1 MQQFQAIVCGAGI
14 AGVST
19 ARHLQM
25 RGMKVALID
34 VRDPGQETSYGNA
47 GIIEASF
54 VLPFGFPATR
64 RFKDILLDKDPS
76 ARVDLLFLPRVLKW
90 LLHFYI
96 QSNAENRSKNGLLM
110 RALVQDSVMEHQT
123 LMKGN
128 EAEKYFTK
136 TGRVKIHRS
145 KASFDGDVFERDT
158 LTKLGVP
165 FEVLGPSDF
174 AKIEPAIRP
183 IFYKALKLSS
193 SARVTDPGAVVAN
206 YAKAFV
212 AGGGTFI
219 QGDAGTLK
227 QISNGNWQA
236 AGAQAPQVVV
246 AIGPWAPA
254 LLKPLGYHFSIGLKR
269 GYHQHFKSNAVMNHA
284 IVDADIGYV
293 MSGCTGRNVSRGIR
307 ITTGAEFA
315 AQDAPPNPVQ
325 IERVLPH
332 ARELFPISEPSEEK
346 AWLGS
351 RPCTT
356 DSLPIVGK
364 AYKHDGLWLNIG
376 HGHSGFTIGP
386 STGKLL
392 AQIMTGEPT
401 FTDAAPY
408 RPERF
413 MHK

>member
-1 MQQFQAIVCGAGI
+1 MQQFDVIVCGAGI

-19 ARHLQM
+19 ARHLQS
-25 RGMKVALID
+25 RGKRVALID

-64 RFKDILLDKDPS
+64 RFKDILLDKDAS

-90 LLHFYI
+90 LAEFYL
-96 QSNAENRSKNGLLM
+96 QSSAENRTKNGLLM
-110 RALVQDSVMEHQT
+110 RPLVQDAIAQHQE

-128 EAEKYFTK
+128 DAEKYFTPV
-136 TGRVKIHRS
+136 GRVKIHRS
-145 KASFDGDVFERDT
+145 KASFDGDAFERET

-165 FEVLGPSDF
+165 FEVLDPSELI
-174 AKIEPAIRP
+174 KIEPALRP

-193 SARVTDPGAVVAN
+193 SARVTDPGAVVAG

-212 AGGGTFI
+212 AAGGTFI
-219 QGDAGTLK
+219 QGDARDLK
-227 QISNGNWQA
+227 QLSNGNWQA
-236 AGAQAPQVVV
+236 AGAEAVHAVV
-246 AIGPWAPA
+246 AMGPWAPK
-254 LLKPLGYHFSIGLKR
+254 LLQPLGYNFPIGLKR
-269 GYHQHFKSNAVMNHA
+269 GYHQHFKSSAVMNHA
-284 IVDADIGYV
+284 IVDGDIGYV
-293 MSGCTGRNVSRGIR
+293 MSGCTKGVR

-315 AQDAPPNPVQ
+315 AQNAPANPVQ
-325 IERVLPH
+325 IARVLPF
-332 ARELFPISEPSEEK
+332 ARELFPMDEPSEDT

-364 AYKHDGLWLNIG
+364 AFKHNGLWLNIG

-392 AQIMTGEPT
+392 AQMMTGEAA
-401 FTDAAPY
+401 FTDATPY

-413 MHK
+413 NLC

>member
-14 AGVST
+14 AGVSS
-19 ARHLQM
+19 ARHLQA
-25 RGMKVALID
+25 RGLSVALID

-90 LLHFYI
+90 LLNFYI
-96 QSNAENRSKNGLLM
+96 QSSAENRSKNGLFM
-110 RALVQDSVMEHQT
+110 RPLVQDSIAEHQF

-128 EAEKYFTK
+128 DAQQYFTK

-145 KASFDGDVFERDT
+145 KASFDGDVFERET

-165 FEVLGPSDF
+165 FEVLDPSDF
-174 AKIEPAIRP
+174 VKIEPAIRP

-193 SARVTDPGAVVAN
+193 SARVTDPGAVVAG

-219 QGDAGTLK
+219 QGDAGDLK
-227 QISNGNWQA
+227 QASNGNWQA
-236 AGAQAPQVVV
+236 AGVEAPHAVV
-246 AIGPWAPA
+246 AMGPWAPK
-254 LLKPLGYHFSIGLKR
+254 LLKPLGYDFPIGLKR
-269 GYHQHFKSNAVMNHA
+269 GYHQHFKSSAVMNHA
-284 IVDADIGYV
+284 IVDGDIGYV
-293 MSGCTGRNVSRGIR
+293 MSGCTKGIR

-315 AQDAPPNPVQ
+315 AQDAPANPVQ
-325 IERVLPH
+325 IARVLPF
-332 ARELFPISEPSEEK
+332 ARELFPLDEASEDTP
-346 AWLGS
+346 WLGS

-364 AYKHDGLWLNIG
+364 AFKHDGLWLNIG

-392 AQIMTGEPT
+392 AQMMTGETP
-401 FTDAAPY
+401 FTDVAPY

-413 MHK
+413 

>member
-1 MQQFQAIVCGAGI
+1 MQQFDVIVCGAGI

-25 RGMKVALID
+25 RGKRVALVD
-34 VRDPGQETSYGNA
+34 VRDPGLETSYGNA

-54 VLPFGFPATR
+54 VLPFGFPSPK
-64 RFKDILLDKDPS
+64 RFKNILLDKDAS

-90 LLHFYI
+90 LLEFYI
-96 QSNAENRSKNGLLM
+96 QSSSQNRSKNGILM
-110 RALVQDSVMEHQT
+110 RPLVKNAVAQHRE
-123 LMKGN
+123 LMAGN
-128 EAEKYFTK
+128 DAEQYFTSV
-136 TGRVKIHRS
+136 GRMKIHRS
-145 KASFDGDVFERDT
+145 KASFDGDAFERET

-165 FEVLGPSDF
+165 FEVLDP
-174 AKIEPAIRP
+174 AQVQAIEPAIRP

-193 SARVTDPGAVVAN
+193 SARVTNPGAVVAG
-206 YAKAFV
+206 YAQGFV
-212 AGGGTFI
+212 SASGTFI
-219 QGDAGTLK
+219 HGDAGTLK
-227 QISNGNWQA
+227 QNADKSWQVAGIS
-236 AGAQAPQVVV
+236 APQVVI
-246 AIGPWAPA
+246 ALGPWAPNV
-254 LLKPLGYHFSIGLKR
+254 LKPMGYHFPIGLKR
-269 GYHQHFKSNAVMNHA
+269 GYHQHFKSSAVMNHA

-293 MSGCTGRNVSRGIR
+293 MSGCTKGVR

-315 AQDAPPNPVQ
+315 AQNAPANPVQ
-325 IERVLPH
+325 IERVLPY
-332 ARELFPISEPSEEK
+332 ARELFPLNEPSEAT

-364 AYKHDGLWLNIG
+364 AFKHEGLWLNIG

-392 AQIMTGEPT
+392 AQMMTGEAV
-401 FTDAAPY
+401 FTDATPY

-413 MHK
+413 